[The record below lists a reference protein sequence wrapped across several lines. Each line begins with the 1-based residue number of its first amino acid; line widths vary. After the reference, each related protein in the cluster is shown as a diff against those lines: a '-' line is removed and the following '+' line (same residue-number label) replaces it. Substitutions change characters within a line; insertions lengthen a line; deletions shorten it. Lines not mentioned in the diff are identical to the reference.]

1 MKKKQR
7 QMIGMLLALVVL
19 AAAFLGIRQY
29 NKNASSATSTTEDT
43 QETVLDVNS
52 DDITSFRYVYEG
64 ETYAFEKEDDTWY
77 YADDHSL
84 NLNQERIKAMILK
97 VAPLKADQVIENVT
111 DMSQYGLADPERTIQ
126 YETADRSVIINVGNL
141 NSMTSQYY
149 IAFPSEMKV
158 YVVAT
163 NVVTGFN
170 YTLEDLVEVD
180 YDRWSTEADVDRS
193 PLAAHGEYRQD
204 ARLGDG
210 DLPELRYEIV
220 TVKLPFLYG
229 LCKRD
234 FIQWVERDND
244 QLPMEYWEEYR
255 TVTAAPWGA
264 EEVFQRYSGAEPV
277 NQFLLC
283 WPDRM
288 AEVKLPWDWR
298 LTADQMAVI
307 GEKLLH
313 A

>member
-19 AAAFLGIRQY
+19 AAVFLGIRQY
-29 NKNASSATSTTEDT
+29 NKNIASATSTTEDT

-64 ETYAFEKEDDTWY
+64 ETYAFEKEDETWY

-84 NLNQERIKAMILK
+84 NLNQDRIKAMILK

-158 YVVAT
+158 YAVTT

-170 YTLEDLVEVD
+170 YTLDDLVEET
-180 YDRWSTEADVDRS
+180 TEATETAETETAETETTESV
-193 PLAAHGEYRQD
+193 E
-204 ARLGDG
+204 
-210 DLPELRYEIV
+210 
-220 TVKLPFLYG
+220 TV
-229 LCKRD
+229 
-234 FIQWVERDND
+234 ET
-244 QLPMEYWEEYR
+244 E
-255 TVTAAPWGA
+255 TAA
-264 EEVFQRYSGAEPV
+264 
-277 NQFLLC
+277 
-283 WPDRM
+283 
-288 AEVKLPWDWR
+288 
-298 LTADQMAVI
+298 T
-307 GEKLLH
+307 GEN
-313 A
+313 

>member
-1 MKKKQR
+1 
-7 QMIGMLLALVVL
+7 MIGMLLALVVL
-19 AAAFLGIRQY
+19 AAVFLGIRQY
-29 NKNASSATSTTEDT
+29 NKNASSATSITEDT

-149 IAFPSEMKV
+149 VAFPSEMKV

-170 YTLEDLVEVD
+170 YTLDDLVEEITEETESIEATETAETETTEAVETVETETAA
-180 YDRWSTEADVDRS
+180 TEAD
-193 PLAAHGEYRQD
+193 
-204 ARLGDG
+204 
-210 DLPELRYEIV
+210 
-220 TVKLPFLYG
+220 
-229 LCKRD
+229 
-234 FIQWVERDND
+234 
-244 QLPMEYWEEYR
+244 
-255 TVTAAPWGA
+255 
-264 EEVFQRYSGAEPV
+264 
-277 NQFLLC
+277 
-283 WPDRM
+283 
-288 AEVKLPWDWR
+288 
-298 LTADQMAVI
+298 
-307 GEKLLH
+307 
-313 A
+313 

>member
-19 AAAFLGIRQY
+19 AAVFLGIRQY
-29 NKNASSATSTTEDT
+29 NKNIASATSTTEDT

-64 ETYAFEKEDDTWY
+64 ETYAFEKKDETWY
-77 YADDHSL
+77 YTDDHSL

-170 YTLEDLVEVD
+170 YTLEDLVEET
-180 YDRWSTEADVDRS
+180 TEATETAETETAETETTEAV
-193 PLAAHGEYRQD
+193 E
-204 ARLGDG
+204 
-210 DLPELRYEIV
+210 
-220 TVKLPFLYG
+220 TV
-229 LCKRD
+229 
-234 FIQWVERDND
+234 ET
-244 QLPMEYWEEYR
+244 E
-255 TVTAAPWGA
+255 TAATEA
-264 EEVFQRYSGAEPV
+264 
-277 NQFLLC
+277 N
-283 WPDRM
+283 
-288 AEVKLPWDWR
+288 
-298 LTADQMAVI
+298 
-307 GEKLLH
+307 
-313 A
+313 

>member
-19 AAAFLGIRQY
+19 AAVFLGIRQY

-43 QETVLDVNS
+43 QETVQDVNS

-84 NLNQERIKAMILK
+84 NLNQDRIKAMILK
-97 VAPLKADQVIENVT
+97 VAPLKAEQVIENVT

-170 YTLEDLVEVD
+170 YTLDDLVEET
-180 YDRWSTEADVDRS
+180 TEATETAETETAETETTEAV
-193 PLAAHGEYRQD
+193 E
-204 ARLGDG
+204 
-210 DLPELRYEIV
+210 
-220 TVKLPFLYG
+220 TV
-229 LCKRD
+229 
-234 FIQWVERDND
+234 ET
-244 QLPMEYWEEYR
+244 E
-255 TVTAAPWGA
+255 TAA
-264 EEVFQRYSGAEPV
+264 
-277 NQFLLC
+277 
-283 WPDRM
+283 
-288 AEVKLPWDWR
+288 
-298 LTADQMAVI
+298 T
-307 GEKLLH
+307 GEN
-313 A
+313 

>member
-1 MKKKQR
+1 
-7 QMIGMLLALVVL
+7 MIGMLLALVVL

-43 QETVLDVNS
+43 QETVLDNS

-64 ETYAFEKEDDTWY
+64 ETYAFEKKDETWY
-77 YADDHSL
+77 YTDDHSL

-149 IAFPSEMKV
+149 VAFPSEMKV

-170 YTLEDLVEVD
+170 YTLEDLVEVEETAEETE
-180 YDRWSTEADVDRS
+180 STEATDTTITETATETENVEAETAES
-193 PLAAHGEYRQD
+193 E
-204 ARLGDG
+204 
-210 DLPELRYEIV
+210 
-220 TVKLPFLYG
+220 TVATETTET
-229 LCKRD
+229 
-234 FIQWVERDND
+234 VE
-244 QLPMEYWEEYR
+244 
-255 TVTAAPWGA
+255 A
-264 EEVFQRYSGAEPV
+264 
-277 NQFLLC
+277 
-283 WPDRM
+283 
-288 AEVKLPWDWR
+288 K
-298 LTADQMAVI
+298 
-307 GEKLLH
+307 
-313 A
+313 

>member
-52 DDITSFRYVYEG
+52 DDITSFCYVYEG
-64 ETYAFEKEDDTWY
+64 ETYAFEKKDETWY
-77 YADDHSL
+77 YTDDHSL
-84 NLNQERIKAMILK
+84 NLNQDRIKAMILK

-149 IAFPSEMKV
+149 VAFPYEMKV

-170 YTLEDLVEVD
+170 YTLEDLVEETTEATETAETETAETETTEAVETVETETAA
-180 YDRWSTEADVDRS
+180 TEAD
-193 PLAAHGEYRQD
+193 
-204 ARLGDG
+204 
-210 DLPELRYEIV
+210 
-220 TVKLPFLYG
+220 
-229 LCKRD
+229 
-234 FIQWVERDND
+234 
-244 QLPMEYWEEYR
+244 
-255 TVTAAPWGA
+255 
-264 EEVFQRYSGAEPV
+264 
-277 NQFLLC
+277 
-283 WPDRM
+283 
-288 AEVKLPWDWR
+288 
-298 LTADQMAVI
+298 
-307 GEKLLH
+307 
-313 A
+313 

>member
-52 DDITSFRYVYEG
+52 DDITSFSYVYEG
-64 ETYAFEKEDDTWY
+64 EPYAFEKEDDTWY

-149 IAFPSEMKV
+149 VAFPSEMKV
-158 YVVAT
+158 YAVTT

-170 YTLEDLVEVD
+170 YTLDDLVEET
-180 YDRWSTEADVDRS
+180 TEATETAETETAETETTESV
-193 PLAAHGEYRQD
+193 E
-204 ARLGDG
+204 
-210 DLPELRYEIV
+210 
-220 TVKLPFLYG
+220 TV
-229 LCKRD
+229 
-234 FIQWVERDND
+234 ET
-244 QLPMEYWEEYR
+244 E
-255 TVTAAPWGA
+255 TAATGA
-264 EEVFQRYSGAEPV
+264 
-277 NQFLLC
+277 N
-283 WPDRM
+283 
-288 AEVKLPWDWR
+288 
-298 LTADQMAVI
+298 
-307 GEKLLH
+307 
-313 A
+313 

>member
-64 ETYAFEKEDDTWY
+64 ETYAFEKKDETWY
-77 YADDHSL
+77 YTDDHSL

-170 YTLEDLVEVD
+170 YTLDDLVEET
-180 YDRWSTEADVDRS
+180 TEATATAETETAETETTEAV
-193 PLAAHGEYRQD
+193 E
-204 ARLGDG
+204 
-210 DLPELRYEIV
+210 
-220 TVKLPFLYG
+220 TV
-229 LCKRD
+229 
-234 FIQWVERDND
+234 ET
-244 QLPMEYWEEYR
+244 E
-255 TVTAAPWGA
+255 TAA
-264 EEVFQRYSGAEPV
+264 
-277 NQFLLC
+277 
-283 WPDRM
+283 
-288 AEVKLPWDWR
+288 
-298 LTADQMAVI
+298 T
-307 GEKLLH
+307 GEN
-313 A
+313 

>member
-19 AAAFLGIRQY
+19 AAVFLGIRQY
-29 NKNASSATSTTEDT
+29 NKNASSAISTTEDT
-43 QETVLDVNS
+43 QETVLDVIS
-52 DDITSFRYVYEG
+52 DDITSFSYVYEG

-84 NLNQERIKAMILK
+84 NLNQDRIKAMILK

-170 YTLEDLVEVD
+170 YTLEDLVEET
-180 YDRWSTEADVDRS
+180 TEATETAETETAETETAETETTESV
-193 PLAAHGEYRQD
+193 E
-204 ARLGDG
+204 
-210 DLPELRYEIV
+210 
-220 TVKLPFLYG
+220 TV
-229 LCKRD
+229 
-234 FIQWVERDND
+234 ET
-244 QLPMEYWEEYR
+244 E
-255 TVTAAPWGA
+255 TAATGA
-264 EEVFQRYSGAEPV
+264 
-277 NQFLLC
+277 N
-283 WPDRM
+283 
-288 AEVKLPWDWR
+288 
-298 LTADQMAVI
+298 
-307 GEKLLH
+307 
-313 A
+313 

>member
-29 NKNASSATSTTEDT
+29 NKNASSATSITEDT

-64 ETYAFEKEDDTWY
+64 ETYAFEKEDETWY

-84 NLNQERIKAMILK
+84 NLNQDRIKAMILK
-97 VAPLKADQVIENVT
+97 VAPLKADQVIGNVT
-111 DMSQYGLADPERTIQ
+111 DMSQYGLADPDRTIQ

-158 YVVAT
+158 YAVTT

-170 YTLEDLVEVD
+170 YTLDDLVEET
-180 YDRWSTEADVDRS
+180 TEATETAETETAETETTESV
-193 PLAAHGEYRQD
+193 E
-204 ARLGDG
+204 
-210 DLPELRYEIV
+210 
-220 TVKLPFLYG
+220 TV
-229 LCKRD
+229 
-234 FIQWVERDND
+234 ET
-244 QLPMEYWEEYR
+244 E
-255 TVTAAPWGA
+255 TAATGA
-264 EEVFQRYSGAEPV
+264 
-277 NQFLLC
+277 N
-283 WPDRM
+283 
-288 AEVKLPWDWR
+288 
-298 LTADQMAVI
+298 
-307 GEKLLH
+307 
-313 A
+313 

>member
-1 MKKKQR
+1 
-7 QMIGMLLALVVL
+7 MIGMLLALVVL

-52 DDITSFRYVYEG
+52 DDITSFSYVYEG
-64 ETYAFEKEDDTWY
+64 ETYAFEKKDDTWY

-84 NLNQERIKAMILK
+84 NLNQDRIKAMILK

-158 YVVAT
+158 YVVTT

-170 YTLEDLVEVD
+170 YTLDDLVEET
-180 YDRWSTEADVDRS
+180 TEATETAETETAETETTEAV
-193 PLAAHGEYRQD
+193 E
-204 ARLGDG
+204 
-210 DLPELRYEIV
+210 
-220 TVKLPFLYG
+220 TV
-229 LCKRD
+229 
-234 FIQWVERDND
+234 ET
-244 QLPMEYWEEYR
+244 E
-255 TVTAAPWGA
+255 TAAA
-264 EEVFQRYSGAEPV
+264 E
-277 NQFLLC
+277 
-283 WPDRM
+283 
-288 AEVKLPWDWR
+288 
-298 LTADQMAVI
+298 AD
-307 GEKLLH
+307 
-313 A
+313 

>member
-19 AAAFLGIRQY
+19 AAVFLGIRQY
-29 NKNASSATSTTEDT
+29 NKNTASATSTTEDT

-64 ETYAFEKEDDTWY
+64 ETYAFEKKDETWY
-77 YADDHSL
+77 YTDDHSL
-84 NLNQERIKAMILK
+84 NLNQDRIKAMILK

-170 YTLEDLVEVD
+170 YTLEDLLEET
-180 YDRWSTEADVDRS
+180 TEATETAETETAETETTESV
-193 PLAAHGEYRQD
+193 E
-204 ARLGDG
+204 
-210 DLPELRYEIV
+210 
-220 TVKLPFLYG
+220 TV
-229 LCKRD
+229 
-234 FIQWVERDND
+234 ET
-244 QLPMEYWEEYR
+244 E
-255 TVTAAPWGA
+255 TAATGA
-264 EEVFQRYSGAEPV
+264 
-277 NQFLLC
+277 N
-283 WPDRM
+283 
-288 AEVKLPWDWR
+288 
-298 LTADQMAVI
+298 
-307 GEKLLH
+307 
-313 A
+313 

>member
-19 AAAFLGIRQY
+19 AAVFLGIRQY
-29 NKNASSATSTTEDT
+29 NKNIASATSTTEDT

-52 DDITSFRYVYEG
+52 DDITSFSYVYEG
-64 ETYAFEKEDDTWY
+64 ETYAFEKKDETWY
-77 YADDHSL
+77 YTDDHSL

-111 DMSQYGLADPERTIQ
+111 DMSQYGLADPDRTIQ

-170 YTLEDLVEVD
+170 YTLEDLVEETTEATETAETETAETETTEAVETVEKETAA
-180 YDRWSTEADVDRS
+180 TEAD
-193 PLAAHGEYRQD
+193 
-204 ARLGDG
+204 
-210 DLPELRYEIV
+210 
-220 TVKLPFLYG
+220 
-229 LCKRD
+229 
-234 FIQWVERDND
+234 
-244 QLPMEYWEEYR
+244 
-255 TVTAAPWGA
+255 
-264 EEVFQRYSGAEPV
+264 
-277 NQFLLC
+277 
-283 WPDRM
+283 
-288 AEVKLPWDWR
+288 
-298 LTADQMAVI
+298 
-307 GEKLLH
+307 
-313 A
+313 

>member
-29 NKNASSATSTTEDT
+29 NKNASSATSATEDT

-52 DDITSFRYVYEG
+52 DDIISFRYVYEG

-149 IAFPSEMKV
+149 VAFPSEMKV

-170 YTLEDLVEVD
+170 YTLDDLVEETTEETE
-180 YDRWSTEADVDRS
+180 STEA
-193 PLAAHGEYRQD
+193 AETAETETTE
-204 ARLGDG
+204 A
-210 DLPELRYEIV
+210 
-220 TVKLPFLYG
+220 
-229 LCKRD
+229 
-234 FIQWVERDND
+234 VET
-244 QLPMEYWEEYR
+244 E
-255 TVTAAPWGA
+255 TAAT
-264 EEVFQRYSGAEPV
+264 ET
-277 NQFLLC
+277 N
-283 WPDRM
+283 
-288 AEVKLPWDWR
+288 
-298 LTADQMAVI
+298 
-307 GEKLLH
+307 
-313 A
+313 

>member
-1 MKKKQR
+1 MYDRRICDLVPQTEEIKTIAAKQGNKHKDRKRRQKGQSVIMKKKQR

-29 NKNASSATSTTEDT
+29 NKNASSATSITEDT

-64 ETYAFEKEDDTWY
+64 ETYAFEKEDETWY

-84 NLNQERIKAMILK
+84 NLNQDRIKAMILK

-158 YVVAT
+158 YAVTT

-170 YTLEDLVEVD
+170 YTLDDLVEET
-180 YDRWSTEADVDRS
+180 TEATETAETETAETETTESV
-193 PLAAHGEYRQD
+193 E
-204 ARLGDG
+204 
-210 DLPELRYEIV
+210 
-220 TVKLPFLYG
+220 TV
-229 LCKRD
+229 
-234 FIQWVERDND
+234 ET
-244 QLPMEYWEEYR
+244 E
-255 TVTAAPWGA
+255 TAATGA
-264 EEVFQRYSGAEPV
+264 
-277 NQFLLC
+277 N
-283 WPDRM
+283 
-288 AEVKLPWDWR
+288 
-298 LTADQMAVI
+298 
-307 GEKLLH
+307 
-313 A
+313 

>member
-29 NKNASSATSTTEDT
+29 NKNASSVTSTTEDT

-52 DDITSFRYVYEG
+52 DDITSFSYVYEG
-64 ETYAFEKEDDTWY
+64 ETYAFEKKDETWY
-77 YADDHSL
+77 YTDDHSL

-158 YVVAT
+158 YAVTT

-170 YTLEDLVEVD
+170 YTLDDLVEET
-180 YDRWSTEADVDRS
+180 TEATETAETETAETETTESV
-193 PLAAHGEYRQD
+193 E
-204 ARLGDG
+204 
-210 DLPELRYEIV
+210 
-220 TVKLPFLYG
+220 TV
-229 LCKRD
+229 
-234 FIQWVERDND
+234 ET
-244 QLPMEYWEEYR
+244 E
-255 TVTAAPWGA
+255 TAATGA
-264 EEVFQRYSGAEPV
+264 
-277 NQFLLC
+277 N
-283 WPDRM
+283 
-288 AEVKLPWDWR
+288 
-298 LTADQMAVI
+298 
-307 GEKLLH
+307 
-313 A
+313 

>member
-52 DDITSFRYVYEG
+52 DDITSFSYVYEG
-64 ETYAFEKEDDTWY
+64 ETYAFEKKDETWY
-77 YADDHSL
+77 YTDDHSL

-111 DMSQYGLADPERTIQ
+111 DMSQYGLANPERTIQ

-170 YTLEDLVEVD
+170 YTLDDLVEETTEATETAETETAETETTEAVETVETETAA
-180 YDRWSTEADVDRS
+180 TEAD
-193 PLAAHGEYRQD
+193 
-204 ARLGDG
+204 
-210 DLPELRYEIV
+210 
-220 TVKLPFLYG
+220 
-229 LCKRD
+229 
-234 FIQWVERDND
+234 
-244 QLPMEYWEEYR
+244 
-255 TVTAAPWGA
+255 
-264 EEVFQRYSGAEPV
+264 
-277 NQFLLC
+277 
-283 WPDRM
+283 
-288 AEVKLPWDWR
+288 
-298 LTADQMAVI
+298 
-307 GEKLLH
+307 
-313 A
+313 

>member
-29 NKNASSATSTTEDT
+29 NKNASSATSATEDT

-52 DDITSFRYVYEG
+52 DDIISFRYVYEG

-149 IAFPSEMKV
+149 VAFPSEMKV

-170 YTLEDLVEVD
+170 YTLDDLVEET
-180 YDRWSTEADVDRS
+180 TEATETAETETAETETTEAV
-193 PLAAHGEYRQD
+193 E
-204 ARLGDG
+204 
-210 DLPELRYEIV
+210 
-220 TVKLPFLYG
+220 TV
-229 LCKRD
+229 
-234 FIQWVERDND
+234 ET
-244 QLPMEYWEEYR
+244 E
-255 TVTAAPWGA
+255 TAA
-264 EEVFQRYSGAEPV
+264 
-277 NQFLLC
+277 
-283 WPDRM
+283 
-288 AEVKLPWDWR
+288 
-298 LTADQMAVI
+298 T
-307 GEKLLH
+307 GEN
-313 A
+313 

>member
-52 DDITSFRYVYEG
+52 DDITSFSYVYEG
-64 ETYAFEKEDDTWY
+64 ETYAFEKKDETWY
-77 YADDHSL
+77 YTDDHSL

-158 YVVAT
+158 YVVTT

-170 YTLEDLVEVD
+170 YTLDDLVEET
-180 YDRWSTEADVDRS
+180 TEATETAETETAETETTESV
-193 PLAAHGEYRQD
+193 E
-204 ARLGDG
+204 
-210 DLPELRYEIV
+210 
-220 TVKLPFLYG
+220 TV
-229 LCKRD
+229 
-234 FIQWVERDND
+234 ET
-244 QLPMEYWEEYR
+244 E
-255 TVTAAPWGA
+255 TAATGA
-264 EEVFQRYSGAEPV
+264 
-277 NQFLLC
+277 N
-283 WPDRM
+283 
-288 AEVKLPWDWR
+288 
-298 LTADQMAVI
+298 
-307 GEKLLH
+307 
-313 A
+313 

>member
-7 QMIGMLLALVVL
+7 QMIGMLLAL

-29 NKNASSATSTTEDT
+29 NKNASSATSITEDT

-64 ETYAFEKEDDTWY
+64 ETYAFEKEDETWY

-84 NLNQERIKAMILK
+84 NLNQDRIKAMILK

-158 YVVAT
+158 YAVTT

-170 YTLEDLVEVD
+170 YTLDDLVEET
-180 YDRWSTEADVDRS
+180 TEATETAETETAETETTESV
-193 PLAAHGEYRQD
+193 E
-204 ARLGDG
+204 
-210 DLPELRYEIV
+210 
-220 TVKLPFLYG
+220 TV
-229 LCKRD
+229 
-234 FIQWVERDND
+234 ET
-244 QLPMEYWEEYR
+244 E
-255 TVTAAPWGA
+255 TAATGA
-264 EEVFQRYSGAEPV
+264 
-277 NQFLLC
+277 N
-283 WPDRM
+283 
-288 AEVKLPWDWR
+288 
-298 LTADQMAVI
+298 
-307 GEKLLH
+307 
-313 A
+313 

>member
-19 AAAFLGIRQY
+19 AAVFLGIRQY
-29 NKNASSATSTTEDT
+29 NKNTVSATSTTEDT

-52 DDITSFRYVYEG
+52 DDITSFCYIYEG
-64 ETYAFEKEDDTWY
+64 ETYAFEKEDETWY

-84 NLNQERIKAMILK
+84 NLNQDRIKTMILK

-141 NSMTSQYY
+141 NFMTSQYY

-170 YTLEDLVEVD
+170 YTLEDLVEEED
-180 YDRWSTEADVDRS
+180 STDV
-193 PLAAHGEYRQD
+193 
-204 ARLGDG
+204 
-210 DLPELRYEIV
+210 
-220 TVKLPFLYG
+220 
-229 LCKRD
+229 
-234 FIQWVERDND
+234 
-244 QLPMEYWEEYR
+244 
-255 TVTAAPWGA
+255 A
-264 EEVFQRYSGAEPV
+264 EESQEM
-277 NQFLLC
+277 Q
-283 WPDRM
+283 
-288 AEVKLPWDWR
+288 
-298 LTADQMAVI
+298 
-307 GEKLLH
+307 
-313 A
+313 